1 MPVPTPGATTRWR
14 CRQCGNLTRF
24 DVQRA
29 TRSREFWHVDLS
41 GEVTVE
47 EREAVA
53 DSVEHVVCR
62 WCGQTDSV
70 DLEERPGAAS
80 AP

>member
-1 MPVPTPGATTRWR
+1 VPVASPTSDTRWR

-24 DVQRA
+24 DVVRS
-29 TRSREFWHVDLS
+29 TRSQEFWHVDLS

-47 EREAVA
+47 ERHAVS
-53 DSVEHVVCR
+53 DTVEHVVCR

-70 DLEERPGAAS
+70 DLEPRPGATGG
-80 AP
+80 